1 MSSANSIGV
10 SLSTQQKLLVFSLVL
25 MTFVTGTSEFVIV
38 GLLSEVASDLE
49 ITISMAG
56 ALVSGFAIAV
66 AIGTPIVT
74 AFVSRFPTYPLM
86 LVCILIFIVGNI
98 ISALAS
104 DYSLLMVARVGTAIV
119 CGLTQ
124 TIAMTVASET
134 MPAEK
139 RGTVVSLVFAG
150 FTIASVLG
158 VPIGTFIGQTGGWN
172 MAFWFTAFLGI
183 ISLIMLAITIPRN
196 LKGTKTSLKSQF
208 GLLTHPRLILAF
220 FVPTLTIAATY
231 VVYTYVAPI
240 LEDVLLIPVK
250 YTSPILL
257 VYGVTSIF
265 STLFAGKLAKH
276 NGLGKLRY
284 VFVIQAVILASLYF
298 TLHSAIPGLIS
309 ILLIGLA
316 VYLFNVT
323 FQLHLIDLADEYSPS
338 SKIFAASLFPVSV
351 NLGIAVGAAIGGV
364 VATNIG
370 LLHTGWV
377 GGVLALVASL
387 LTFIIYRMH
396 KTKEHPT
403 YKVSS

>member
-1 MSSANSIGV
+1 MGKANLIGV
-10 SLSTQQKLLVFSLVL
+10 SLSKQQKLLVFTLVL
-25 MTFVTGTSEFVIV
+25 LTFVTGTSEFVIV

-49 ITISMAG
+49 ITISSAG
-56 ALVSGFAIAV
+56 ALVSGFAVAV

-74 AFVSRFPTYPLM
+74 VWIGRYPTYPLM
-86 LVCILIFIVGNI
+86 LVCILIFIAGNI
-98 ISALAS
+98 ISALSSA
-104 DYSLLMVARVGTAIV
+104 YPLLMGARVVTAVV
-119 CGLTQ
+119 CGLML
-124 TIAMTVASET
+124 TIAMTVASDT

-158 VPIGTFIGQTGGWN
+158 VPLGTLIGQAGGWN
-172 MAFWFTAFLGI
+172 MAFWFTAFLGV
-183 ISLIMLAITIPRN
+183 ISLVMLAITLPRN
-196 LKGTKTSLKSQF
+196 LKGTQSSLKSQL
-208 GLLTHPRLILAF
+208 GVLTHSRIILAF
-220 FVPTLTIAATY
+220 FVPALSIAATY

-240 LEDVLLIPVK
+240 LENVLLIPVR
-250 YTSPILL
+250 YTSLILL
-257 VYGVTSIF
+257 LYGVASII
-265 STLFAGKLAKH
+265 STLLAGKIAIR
-276 NGLGKLRY
+276 NGLGKLRF

-323 FQLHLIDLADEYSPS
+323 FQLHLMDLAGEYSPS
-338 SKIFAASLFPVSV
+338 AKVFAASLFPVSV
-351 NLGIAVGAAIGGV
+351 NLGIAAGAAIGGL

-387 LTFIIYRMH
+387 LTFISYRLYR
-396 KTKEHPT
+396 TK
-403 YKVSS
+403 